1 MIQFVTLNTITTD
14 LLNIIR
20 GAQVSQSEPIS
31 KRQLEAWVHEYR
43 AKLLKQDLDKGKMP
57 NPDYIQQ
64 IQALELEEVSES
76 QGSTLQSTV
85 KTFRTKL
92 QVPKTI
98 DLNFKPGFM
107 YVGTPNGKEIQF
119 VPEGRARW
127 QQYKKYAGN
136 DPVAYLKEG
145 HIYVENDKAIRY
157 ITTRGV
163 HEVPPEV
170 SHLNNPNEDIT
181 DITEN
186 SAYPIPINLLPTLKE
201 MILKGELNIETRA
214 FSDNK
219 VDGGDEVS
227 PNFAR

>member
-20 GAQVSQSEPIS
+20 GAEVTQSEPIS

-64 IQALELEEVSES
+64 IQALELEEVDESE
-76 QGSTLQSTV
+76 GSIPSDI
-85 KTFRTKL
+85 KTFRTKI
-92 QVPKTI
+92 QVPKTL

-107 YVGTPNGKEIQF
+107 YVGTVDGREIQF
-119 VPEGRARW
+119 VPESRSRW
-127 QQYKKYAGN
+127 QKYNKYTGS
-136 DPVAYLKEG
+136 DPVAYLKNG
-145 HIYVENDKAIRY
+145 YIYTINDKYLRY
-157 ITTRGV
+157 LTVRGV
-163 HEVPPEV
+163 FEVPPEV
-170 SHLNNPNEDIT
+170 SHLNNPNETIT
-181 DITEN
+181 DVTEN
-186 SAYPIPINLLPTLKE
+186 SPYPIPINMLPTLKE

-219 VDGGDEVS
+219 TDANDAVS
-227 PNFAR
+227 PNYGK